1 MIFLVMVV
9 SQKSQAFQP
18 DPRTP
23 TIGLLS
29 GEFTRP
35 AGGETAFP
43 HAIFGV
49 RIGATLKLVVQC
61 LCNAAPSVLLPGASI
76 APGRKADSR
85 APGSSARPPSLPLS
99 HTHPGPSAAPCR

>member
-49 RIGATLKLVVQC
+49 GRGRTRVRQG
-61 LCNAAPSVLLPGASI
+61 NAASIRDQGVLGE
-76 APGRKADSR
+76 RC
-85 APGSSARPPSLPLS
+85 
-99 HTHPGPSAAPCR
+99 GPSPEVLRSRFRPKRTTHIPRALKPFIGLRCTC

>member
-49 RIGATLKLVVQC
+49 RTGLTDELRGAPTPLNRFRFVGATIHLRQLSQALQHLACQLPVRQPP
-61 LCNAAPSVLLPGASI
+61 APIPFALSGEVH
-76 APGRKADSR
+76 SR
-85 APGSSARPPSLPLS
+85 
-99 HTHPGPSAAPCR
+99 